1 MPTPLKAQTNSI
13 ETSSTSSIQSIDRS
27 RLSVMDSLIIIIIL
41 YFSVG
46 SIVDSHKLIR
56 QGKPPSRLRML
67 VEQIETGRKRLHLK
81 GSSIE

>member
-1 MPTPLKAQTNSI
+1 MMN
-13 ETSSTSSIQSIDRS
+13 
-27 RLSVMDSLIIIIIL
+27 SLIIIIIN

-56 QGKPPSRLRML
+56 QGKPSSRLRML